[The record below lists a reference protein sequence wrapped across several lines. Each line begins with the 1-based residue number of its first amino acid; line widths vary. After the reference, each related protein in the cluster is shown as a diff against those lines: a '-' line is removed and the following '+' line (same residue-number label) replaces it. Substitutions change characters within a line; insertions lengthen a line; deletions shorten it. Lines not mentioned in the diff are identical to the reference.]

1 MLGWH
6 HQLKGHEFEQT
17 PGAGD
22 GQGGVACYSPWS
34 CKETRLSDV
43 TELKHPLFSF
53 FYKDVTDST
62 A

>member
-1 MLGWH
+1 M
-6 HQLKGHEFEQT
+6 
-17 PGAGD
+17 D
-22 GQGGVACYSPWS
+22 GITNSMDMSLSKRRELVMHREAWQAALHGVV
-34 CKETRLSDV
+34 KNQTRLSDV